1 MRTYLVTT
9 GILFAAIA
17 VAHVYEV
24 IDRGHVHY
32 SDIFVIAVSAA
43 LGAWSWRLVRKPA
56 A

>member
-24 IDRGHVHY
+24 IDRGHVRY
-32 SDIFVIAVSAA
+32 SDILVIAVSAA
-43 LGAWSWRLVRKPA
+43 LGAWAWRLVRKTA